1 MILIVLENC
10 FISFFLNS
18 LKNVKEIIKGSVI
31 FCYWYIQSI
40 VSSQKLFLKIF
51 LFVYSCP
58 ISDHIRVIH
67 IVNNQSERLL
77 YSGPIS
83 IISEVIHVVN
93 IQSERTQRNL
103 DVYWN
108 NIWVYERVE
117 RFQMCNKCYFSC
129 DPIQHVV
136 VVDVSWFSWIHW
148 YKIEVK
154 IDSTNHWILKRFENM
169 I

>member
-1 MILIVLENC
+1 MLLIYPVNCLFSKTFFENLYFYTVVLYQIISESYILWTTNQRDCYTVVL
-10 FISFFLNS
+10 
-18 LKNVKEIIKGSVI
+18 
-31 FCYWYIQSI
+31 YQ
-40 VSSQKLFLKIF
+40 
-51 LFVYSCP
+51 
-58 ISDHIRVIH
+58 
-67 IVNNQSERLL
+67 
-77 YSGPIS
+77 

-117 RFQMCNKCYFSC
+117 RFQMCNKCYLSC

-136 VVDVSWFSWIHW
+136 MVDVSWFSWIHW

-154 IDSTNHWILKRFENM
+154 IDSTNHWILNRFENM
-169 I
+169 V